1 MIIPFLGI
9 LFGTQEMIYETVD
22 LTFSIES
29 IKINFNY
36 FICNLIMQ
44 YGNINTLLIISVVI
58 ITGSLLKNGFMYIA
72 MYYLAPVR
80 NGVVRDIR
88 NALYAKTLV
97 LPLSYYSN
105 ERKGDLISRMTNDV
119 YQIELSIISSLEMI
133 FREPITIIVYLAS
146 LLVISPELT
155 LFVAIL
161 LPFSGYIIG
170 KVGKSLKKTSTIG
183 QRYLG
188 SIISMME
195 ETLTGLRIIKV
206 FNAENKTNEKF
217 NELNNQYTGVMN
229 RIFRR
234 KYLAKPMVEFLGTL
248 VVIFIMIYGAT
259 MVLGRGGELSSQA
272 FIGYLLIFSQ
282 ILNPAKSFSTAYYNI
297 QRGLASADRTEE
309 ILQAT
314 VNINEKP
321 NAIPIKEFK
330 RSVEFKDV
338 SFKYENDWVINNVN
352 LEIPKGKTIALVGQS
367 GAGKSTLVDLIPRL
381 YEVTNGKITI
391 DGVDVRDLIIK
402 DLRSLM
408 GNVNQDPILF
418 NDTFYNNIAFG
429 NRNASKE
436 DVIKAAKIAN
446 AHEFIIKYEK
456 AYDTNVGDQGNKLS
470 GGQKQR
476 VVIARAI
483 LNNPPILILDEAT
496 SALDTESE
504 KLVQD
509 ALTKVMENR
518 TSVVIAHRLSTVV
531 NADIICVVHE
541 GKIVEMGKHKELLEQ
556 KGYYYKLHNLQMF
569 S

>member
-9 LFGTQEMIYETVD
+9 LFGTQEMVYETVD

-36 FICNLIMQ
+36 FISNLIMQ

-217 NELNNQYTGVMN
+217 NDLNDQYTGVMN

-330 RSVEFKDV
+330 RSIEFKDV

-381 YEVTNGKITI
+381 YEVTKGKITI
-391 DGVDVRDLIIK
+391 DGIDVRDLIIK

-418 NDTFYNNIAFG
+418 NDTFFNNIAFG
-429 NRNASKE
+429 NRNAGKE

>member
-36 FICNLIMQ
+36 FISNLIMQ